1 MIRVFELFR
10 KFNFKNISAKD
21 LFLKSMAEF
30 NPYEHKCPLCGTKHP
45 DWEKHAAYERYLISF
60 ENGHIV
66 TYVITVIRYRCPSC
80 RHTHAILPECLI
92 PYRSYSFLFILAVMR
107 DYFASSLTVVDICNK
122 YDISISTLYSWKE
135 LFQKHKKIWLGLLN
149 DTITSS
155 LEFMNSFFAGEIQYV
170 LKDFFLIAAISFMQ
184 GSYHTKKAHSVPP

>member
-1 MIRVFELFR
+1 MQ
-10 KFNFKNISAKD
+10 
-21 LFLKSMAEF
+21 
-30 NPYEHKCPLCGTKHP
+30 
-45 DWEKHAAYERYLISF
+45 
-60 ENGHIV
+60 
-66 TYVITVIRYRCPSC
+66 
-80 RHTHAILPECLI
+80 
-92 PYRSYSFLFILAVMR
+92 
-107 DYFASSLTVVDICNK
+107 DYYTRSLTVVDICNK